1 MSKKLPKILVDEQW
15 DGLDDFLIKHGYN
28 ATSVK
33 KLFAGKGDH
42 GVLKYV
48 EKHKMLLITQDKGN
62 IKDCKDEKI
71 PHVAVDKYGIYEMV
85 LDKLRQF

>member
-1 MSKKLPKILVDEQW
+1 MSEKFKPILVDEQW
-15 DGLDDFLIKHGYN
+15 DGLDDFLKKHGYD

-48 EKHKMLLITQDKGN
+48 EEHKMLLITQDKGN
-62 IKDCKDEKI
+62 IKDCIQGNI
-71 PHVAVDKYGIYEMV
+71 PHVAVDKNGIHELV

>member
-1 MSKKLPKILVDEQW
+1 MAKKSPKILVDEQW
-15 DGLDDFLIKHGYN
+15 DGLDDFLKKHGYD

-48 EKHKMLLITQDKGN
+48 EKHKMLLITQDKRN
-62 IKDCKDEKI
+62 IRDCRDENI
-71 PHVAVDKYGIYEMV
+71 PHVPVDADGIYEMV
-85 LDKLRQF
+85 LDKLSKF

>member
-1 MSKKLPKILVDEQW
+1 MSEKIKKILVDEQW

-48 EKHKMLLITQDKGN
+48 EEHKMLLITQDKGN
-62 IKDCKDEKI
+62 IKDCKEGGI
-71 PHVAVDKYGIYEMV
+71 PHVAVNKDGIHKLV

>member
-1 MSKKLPKILVDEQW
+1 MSEKFKPILVDEQW

-48 EKHKMLLITQDKGN
+48 EEHDMLLITQDKGV
-62 IKDCKDEKI
+62 IKDCIEGNI
-71 PHVAVDKYGIYEMV
+71 SHVAVDKNEIYELV
-85 LDKLRQF
+85 LDKLRQL

>member
-1 MSKKLPKILVDEQW
+1 MSEKIKKILVDEQW
-15 DGLDDFLIKHGYN
+15 DGLDDFLIKQGYD

-62 IKDCKDEKI
+62 IKDCIEGNI
-71 PHVAVDKYGIYEMV
+71 PHVAVDKNGIHELV